1 MTTGYLKIND
11 ADIYYEMAGE
21 GETLVMT
28 HAGFVDS
35 GMWDAQ
41 WDAFAEHF
49 RVVRFDL
56 QGYGKSSP
64 AIGPISRR
72 EELAQVLDALDIER
86 AHLLGCS
93 LSGATVLDFTLAFPE
108 RVTSLIAVSA
118 APGGFELQGP
128 PPRYMMEMME
138 AAQSGDT
145 ERASELQVRIWFDG
159 ESREPE
165 DTDQA
170 VRPHIAAMNR
180 IAVNNNTFFIAE
192 AQPPNPLDPHAV
204 TRLADIKVPTLIVV
218 GALDHPEILRAA
230 DVLVD
235 GIDGAHKVIIPDAAH
250 VPNME
255 QPAIFNEAVLNFLKG

>member
-1 MTTGYLKIND
+1 MTTAYLKIND
-11 ADIYYEMAGE
+11 ADIYYEIAGE
-21 GETLVMT
+21 GDTLVMA

-41 WDAFAEHF
+41 WDVFAGHF
-49 RVVRFDL
+49 RVVRFDM

-64 AIGPISRR
+64 ATGPIARY
-72 EELAQVLDALDIER
+72 EELAQVLDALDIQR

-93 LSGATVLDFTLAFPE
+93 LSGTTILDFALQYPQ
-108 RVTSLIAVSA
+108 RVQSLIAVSA

-128 PPRYMMEMME
+128 PPRYMFEMME
-138 AAQSGDT
+138 AAQSGDI

-159 ESREPE
+159 ESREPQ
-165 DTDQA
+165 DTDQNIRQQ
-170 VRPHIAAMNR
+170 VAAMNR

-192 AQPPNPLDPHAV
+192 AQPAILLDPPAI
-204 TRLADIKVPTLIVV
+204 TRLADIPVPTLVIV

-235 GIDGAHKVIIPDAAH
+235 GIDGAQKVIIPDAAH

-255 QPAIFNEAVLNFLKG
+255 QPTIFNEAVLSFLKG